1 MRGVCSAG
9 YRDICSHFYSSR
21 SISLWFVCVCAVQL
35 IQNQLYRAYFIV
47 LTVSCGYAN
56 NMITHPKNAI
66 LASQYARYPLSRI
79 QSDSLTLVHLPPD
92 NAVVSLWLV
101 ICVVLTFSHW
111 LCLSLFGQHVMKIID
126 WMEMHTKTNR
136 NTTRRNMI
144 RTPQRRKWMRDRE
157 KNTIKWCMFI
167 YEIRVAHE
175 MANWIE
181 FEHSNARASPF
192 DKQILMDFQ
201 FSTEILYRIVIIFI
215 IAYGI
220 L

>member
-1 MRGVCSAG
+1 MVR
-9 YRDICSHFYSSR
+9 
-21 SISLWFVCVCAVQL
+21 VCVPCNSFKTNYIEHILLFWQWVVVMQITWL
-35 IQNQLYRAYFIV
+35 RIRKMQYWLLNKRATPSVAFSPTRSHI
-47 LTVSCGYAN
+47 
-56 NMITHPKNAI
+56 
-66 LASQYARYPLSRI
+66 
-79 QSDSLTLVHLPPD
+79 PPD

-167 YEIRVAHE
+167 YEIRVVHE